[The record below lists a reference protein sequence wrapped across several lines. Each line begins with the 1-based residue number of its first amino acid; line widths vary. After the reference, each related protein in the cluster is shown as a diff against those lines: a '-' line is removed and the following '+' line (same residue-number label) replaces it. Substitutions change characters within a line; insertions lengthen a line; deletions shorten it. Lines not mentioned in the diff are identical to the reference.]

1 MNKNVIYFIKGILFI
16 IIIGAFIFIGTRDFS
31 KKEVLDNEKFDQE
44 YNTVDKNNVF
54 RYVNAAEVYSNLKS
68 GNAVIFMGYAGNSWS
83 GYYANILNEAAKESS
98 IKEILYYDFYKD
110 RNNKNATYQS
120 IVLKLK
126 DYITILDDGTENIY
140 APMLVVVRDGKIF
153 YTDDETALN
162 KGVRNPTEYWSNTK
176 KELKKNNF
184 KLMFQEYLKQE

>member
-16 IIIGAFIFIGTRDFS
+16 IIIGAFIFIGTKDFS
-31 KKEVLDNEKFDQE
+31 KKEILDNEKFDQE
-44 YNTVDKNNVF
+44 YNTVDEDNIF
-54 RYVNAAEVYSNLKS
+54 RYVNATEVYSNMKS
-68 GNAVIFMGYAGNSWS
+68 GNAVIFMGYASNSWS
-83 GYYANILNEAAKESS
+83 GYYANILNEAAKESG

-110 RNNKNATYQS
+110 RANKNATYQS

-140 APMLVVVRDGKIF
+140 APMLVVVRDGKIL

-162 KGVRNPTEYWSNTK
+162 KGIRNPDLYWNETN
-176 KELKKNNF
+176 KELKKSNF
-184 KLMFQEYLKQE
+184 KLMFQEYLK

>member
-16 IIIGAFIFIGTRDFS
+16 IIIGAFIFIGTKDFS
-31 KKEVLDNEKFDQE
+31 KKEILDNEKFDQE
-44 YNTVDKNNVF
+44 YNTVDEDNVF
-54 RYVNAAEVYSNLKS
+54 RYVNATEVYSNMKS
-68 GNAVIFMGYAGNSWS
+68 GNAVIFMGYASNSWS
-83 GYYANILNEAAKESS
+83 GYYANILNEAAKESG

-110 RNNKNATYQS
+110 RANKNATYQS

-140 APMLVVVRDGKIF
+140 APMLVVVRDGKIL

-162 KGVRNPTEYWSNTK
+162 KGIRNPDLYWNETN
-176 KELKKNNF
+176 KELKKSNF
-184 KLMFQEYLKQE
+184 KLMFQEYLK